1 MPMLRINAT
10 PVGLK
15 LKGSEHYSTQDLR
28 NAADLPGPA
37 IIMVHGYK
45 YHPGHNRHCPHQKLF
60 GTAAHHWPARL
71 GICANDRGDDLGIGV
86 GWYARGP
93 LRAVHARAT
102 ALGDN
107 IARIV
112 KALKIQRPSRP
123 VHVIAHSLGA
133 EAALTSLSALPAH
146 AIKRMVL
153 LTGASYTQHAQ
164 DMLNTP
170 AGRTVEI
177 LNVTSRENDLFDAAF
192 EHIVRSEK
200 AGDRAIGQGIPAAN
214 VVNIQIDCTDSL
226 RGFRELGFPVTPPV
240 RRICH
245 WSGYKRSGVMALYRE
260 FLRRPENL
268 PLERLNGV
276 IPSQATPRWSRLL
289 AMPSR
294 GKTGPDIS
302 LPSAPHQVVS

>member
-10 PVGLK
+10 PAGLK
-15 LKGSEHYSTQDLR
+15 LKGSEQYSRQDLR

-45 YHPGHNRHCPHQKLF
+45 YHPGHSRHCPHQKLF

-71 GICANDRGDDLGIGV
+71 GICADNRGDALGIGL

-107 IARIV
+107 ITRIV
-112 KALKIQRPSRP
+112 KALKTQRPSRP

-133 EAALTSLSALPAH
+133 EAALTSLGALPAH
-146 AIKRMVL
+146 AIDRMVL
-153 LTGASYTQHAQ
+153 LAGASYTRHAQ
-164 DMLNTP
+164 NMLDTP

-177 LNVTSRENDLFDAAF
+177 LNVTSRENDLFDVAF
-192 EHIVRSEK
+192 EHIVRPERT
-200 AGDRAIGQGIPAAN
+200 GDRAIGQGIPTAN
-214 VVNIQIDCTDSL
+214 VVNIQIDCAETL
-226 RGFRELGFPVTPPV
+226 RGFRELGFPVTPPM

-260 FLRRPENL
+260 FLHRPGNL
-268 PLERLNGV
+268 TLERLNGA
-276 IPSQATPRWSRLL
+276 IPAQATPRWSRLL
-289 AMPSR
+289 ALPSR
-294 GKTGPDIS
+294 SLRTPDIA
-302 LPSAPHQVVS
+302 LPSVPHQVVS